1 MLARSLERDG
11 SGLVRREPSSGP
23 PSPGCVMPQPGL
35 AGRALLGLVAL
46 AFAALVAAPAWAQD
60 NNAATGRPTISGLEK
75 RGAKVT
81 ASTSGI
87 SDIDGLT
94 RANNG
99 EAGYAYGYQWVRV
112 EGGDET
118 DIEGATSRSYT
129 LAAADVGKR
138 VRVRVSF
145 QDDNGVAEARTSSR
159 FPGSGSI
166 TVSGPRL
173 NRSVANRFQFWNRD
187 SAIGLLSG
195 QGTQVHVPS
204 VSQGFTTGSNVTAY
218 RLEAVQIAID
228 LIDPST
234 RMTVHLH
241 EDNDG
246 LPGSRILRLDP
257 VGSLRDGTMQFRP
270 RRLQGEYPLLAPDT
284 YYHIRFDR
292 EWGGA
297 YLEVAGTN
305 DVAMNGG
312 FGLAERS
319 FSYILRST
327 YNESIAGHWGHIDY
341 TLIPGLYKA
350 ARGEY
355 GQSLRVLDSDLGV
368 PVVVHPGFD
377 VTYGWN
383 RMSRQLRMR
392 LIGTA
397 ITSEAP
403 VFNLPPKPVSAAV
416 VPVGNLLDI
425 VFDNVPDDRA
435 GRIPL
440 PEHFTV
446 KVDGAEV
453 TVSAVEVSGADKRVR
468 LRLAVTVKD
477 DERVTVSYRHQSG
490 DNTATLQSPAG
501 VDAPGF
507 ANYRVTNGSTVP
519 SLRPAPVSATVPE
532 AGTRVDIVFS
542 HALDDTAGRTPAPER
557 FSVTADGMDVA
568 VSAVGVSGSDKRVR
582 LTVSPAIKTLQAV
595 AVSYRDPSAEDDA
608 AALQSSVGA
617 DARSFTGF
625 AAANASTLP
634 DPAPKPVSATVPP
647 AGDRVDIVFN
657 HALDDSAARIPA
669 RSRFTVTAEGQRV
682 PIDAIDISRSDMRV
696 RLMLADAVYGGRPV
710 TVSYRDPSPGDD
722 TVALQSPAGADAP
735 SFAGYPAANDSTVA
749 DPAPRP
755 TSATVPARGY
765 VIEMAFSQVLDDGA
779 GRTPGASQFSATVNG
794 TNRAL
799 RSVRVSGNRVRVEL
813 PVLVEAGDTV
823 TVSYED
829 LSAGDDTIAVQA
841 AGVDAPSFTD
851 YPVTVVPGGGPVLVS
866 AVTDSLTGFVF
877 LLFDREID
885 GRFSR
890 LPPISAFSVVDSDG
904 TPDIETIIRG
914 DAGDALALQLLNAV
928 QQRSAIALEIPDI
941 AGSGVTVTYTDPTD
955 EDDTRAIQT
964 PGGVDAAT
972 FTVSAPNR
980 VDSSESSQEAE
991 AAPLTATF
999 GDLPAR
1005 HGGEAFTLELA
1016 FSEPVAVSAE
1026 QLASALSVSNGAV
1039 TQAAQV
1045 DAQST
1050 RDWLVTVTPA
1060 GSDTVTVALVPKQSC
1075 EEEGAVCTADGRGLA
1090 DEAEAEVPGRAPT
1103 RVVSA
1108 AVTSGPGAN
1117 GVWDEGE
1124 TVNAEVRFSR
1134 PVGVHGPPG
1143 AGPVLDVLLDGT
1155 AYEAAYTGGS
1165 GTDTFSFR
1173 YTVTAAAAGAASA
1186 GVASNGLAANGVI
1199 LGDDEGQEAELGFEA
1214 EADAAPP
1221 PTRLTVSRRLA
1232 ENAAPGTAVGPPV
1245 VASDPDG
1252 DPLTYSLHGEDAG
1265 AFAIDAATGQL
1276 RAKAGVFYDYELK
1289 PAYNVV
1295 VVADD
1300 GNGNTGSIGVR
1311 IELSDVEEELTASFE
1326 EAPATH
1332 GLAPFA
1338 LRLRFSE
1345 PVDVD
1350 RETLRDG
1357 LLQVTNGRATQARR
1371 LDEDRGLEA
1380 LTGQSLS
1387 ALWELTVEP
1396 SPTGGDVTVAV
1407 PAKDCAAADYAA
1419 CTRDGRPLSDGARVT
1434 VSQGTLPALTA
1445 QSSGA
1450 PATHDRA
1457 AFELQVEFSWRVTA
1471 TPEAMR
1477 TQVLEVTNG
1486 EVVEAFRVGDEGT
1499 TYGFRILPW
1508 SNGGVT
1514 VVLPATG
1521 DCAAGGAVCTADG
1534 RMLLQGI
1541 DWQIEPED
1549 PDAVDETAPELV
1561 QAEANAMSLVLLY
1574 DEGLDADSAPDA
1586 DAFTVT
1592 VAGEPRNLA
1601 ASGPVAVN
1609 GRRVTLALASAAA
1622 FGQTVSVGYTAP
1634 EEHPLQDMSGNRA
1647 ASGTAEAVVPEV
1659 KLTVRF
1665 EEGGLPEEHDGVSP
1679 LVFRIAFSE
1688 QPSSGFNGQWLSTT
1702 LRGYALSVRL
1712 GGSHI
1717 PTYEAEKLDA
1727 PGRQRWKITVRH
1739 TASLADKAYEDFTIS
1754 LGPTRDC
1761 ADKDAVCTKDG
1772 RKLSNRITA
1781 VVRGPSAMSVAGAE
1795 ASEGAEGA
1803 TLDFAVTLGRAL
1815 RQAVTV
1821 AYATSDGTA
1830 VDGEDYTGRSGTL
1843 TFEAGETEKT
1853 VSVPVLDDAGAEG
1866 AETVVLTLSD
1876 VSGGNARLVGESATG
1891 TIEDDEGL
1899 QLLTAEFWDPPAHHT
1914 GEAFTFELE
1923 FSEAVAVSAEALR
1936 DHAFTVT
1943 GGAVTAAEQVSPA
1956 SSRSWVI
1963 TVSPASATEAVT
1975 VALVPKASCDDEG
1988 AICTEDGRG
1997 LEAEVEAEVPGR
2009 EPTQVVS
2016 ATVTSGPGENGTWD
2030 TGETVVVE
2038 VRFSREVSLSGPPN
2052 VKPAIGITLDG
2063 TRRDA
2068 GYESGSGSDTLRFEY
2083 EVAAAEDGAARARVV
2098 ANSLNLNGVVIGD
2111 AEGYEAEL
2119 GFSVAPE
2126 LSVADAG
2133 GTEGTDAA
2141 IAFTV
2146 TLAPAAAGQVT
2157 VNYATADGTA
2167 TAPADYTSTSSM
2179 LTFEPGQTS
2188 KTVEVPIVDDG
2199 DDDNGETF
2207 TLTLSDPSGAVLAD
2221 AEATGTIRNT
2231 VAEAAPLRAE
2241 FRNLPTGGHGGA
2253 PFTLQLRFSEEFS
2266 LSYKTLQNHALG
2278 VTNGTLTGVSRV
2290 TQGEDRAWNVTVT
2303 PTGGGAVTV
2312 ALAKTT
2318 DCGATGAICTADE
2331 RMLTAVSATV
2341 PETAAPPPPTP
2352 FKVSA
2357 DLPAEHDGTSEI
2369 VFEVSFNKEPHAD
2382 YSYKTLRGKTLRIRQ
2397 GGASLTPKVRRLNK
2411 PHNDRWE
2418 VKVTPG
2424 SKEDLTVSIGPFTTC
2439 SDEGAV
2445 CTAADEVL
2453 SNKVEETI
2461 EGPPGLSV
2469 ADARVHES
2477 VADAAL
2483 EFAVTLSRAAAA
2495 TVTVA
2500 YATSDGPGDNGATAG
2515 HDYEPKSGT
2524 LTFLAG
2530 ETSKTVSVPVY
2541 ADDHDEGEETL
2552 ILTLS
2557 SPTGGAWLKDAT
2569 AIGTIE
2575 NTGPM
2580 PRAWLARFGRTVAE
2594 QVIDAVE
2601 GRFSAQRR
2609 PGVEMRLAGQAVG
2622 PGSGSGAGAP
2632 DDEDARAAEEEARLR
2647 LAAMTNWLRGEPG
2660 GRNGSRS
2667 GAGSG
2672 DGERSGG
2679 EWRSVLPRELL
2690 TGTSFALTGE
2700 AGGAGSGTVSLWGRG
2715 AVSRFDGREGE
2726 LTLSGEVTSA
2736 MLGSDWMGG
2745 PGSGSGAGAWTVGLL
2760 VSHSRGEGSYR
2771 GADAG
2776 TVSSTLTGLYPYG
2789 RYMVNERLSVWGVAG
2804 YGEGTLTL
2812 TPDGQ
2817 TAVETDMDLKMGAAG
2832 VRGVAVEAPAE
2843 GGVEVAI
2850 TSDAMAVRTAS
2861 EKTAGLAGAEAEVTR
2876 LRLGLEG
2883 SWRGLE
2889 AGGGE
2894 LVPRLEVGVRHDGGD
2909 AETGFG
2915 LDVGGGLS
2923 WSHPASG
2930 LSAELSGRGLLTH
2943 ESRGFRDRGLSGSFG
2958 WEPGRGSGRGP
2969 KVTLTQT
2976 VGASASGGMDALL
2989 RRKTLAGLADDDNGG
3004 DDPANR
3010 RLELRLGYGFAAF
3023 GDRFTSTPELGLEL
3037 GQGQREVSLGWRL
3050 NLARSGPVSM
3060 ELGLTA
3066 TRREAANDDGV
3077 EPVHALTLHGSM
3089 RW

>member
-1 MLARSLERDG
+1 MR
-11 SGLVRREPSSGP
+11 GLRRVG
-23 PSPGCVMPQPGL
+23 PGL
-35 AGRALLGLVAL
+35 AGPALVGLVVL
-46 AFAALVAAPAWAQD
+46 AFAALAAPAWAQQD
-60 NNAATGRPTISGLEK
+60 NQASAGLPGISGLEK

-81 ASTSGI
+81 ALTTPGI
-87 SDIDGLT
+87 VDPDGLT
-94 RANNG
+94 RAYNG
-99 EAGYAYGYQWVRV
+99 EAGYAFSYQWIRV
-112 EGGDET
+112 DGGDET
-118 DIEGATSRSYT
+118 DITGATSRTYT
-129 LAAADVGKR
+129 LAGADVGGR

-145 QDDNGVAEARTSSR
+145 QDDNGNPEMKTSEV
-159 FPGSGSI
+159 FPGSGHI

-173 NRSVANRFQFWNRD
+173 HRTVANRFTFWEPD

-195 QGTQVHVPS
+195 QGSQVHVPS
-204 VSQGFTTGSNVTAY
+204 VSQRFLIDSNAAAY

-228 LIDPST
+228 LIGRST
-234 RMTVHLH
+234 RVKVHLH
-241 EDNDG
+241 QDDNG
-246 LPGSRILRLDP
+246 LPGRRLLSLEP

-270 RRLQGEYPLLAPDT
+270 QRLLGEYPLLEPGGS
-284 YYHIRFDR
+284 YHIQFDR
-292 EWGGA
+292 VAGAA
-297 YLEVAGTN
+297 YLDVATLNDTTTRGGVALANGSLSCILPSSYNEAIDPAFRTN
-305 DVAMNGG
+305 DYDN
-312 FGLAERS
+312 
-319 FSYILRST
+319 
-327 YNESIAGHWGHIDY
+327 
-341 TLIPGLYKA
+341 IPGGYNA
-350 ARGEY
+350 VRGEY
-355 GQSLRVLDSDLGV
+355 GQGFISSLGSEEAGATD
-368 PVVVHPGFD
+368 PGFP

-383 RMSRQLRMR
+383 QMDKQLRLR
-392 LIGTA
+392 FIGTA
-397 ITSEAP
+397 ITSGSP

-416 VPVGNLLDI
+416 VPTGNLLDI
-425 VFDNVPDDRA
+425 VFDNVPDDGA

-446 KVDGAEV
+446 TVDGGEEV
-453 TVSAVEVSGADKRVR
+453 AVSTVEVSGPDKRVR
-468 LRLAVTVKD
+468 LRLASMVKD
-477 DERVTVSYRHQSG
+477 DERVTVSYRDPSGG
-490 DNTATLQSPAG
+490 DNTAALQSPAG

-507 ANYRVTNGSTVP
+507 ANYRVTNGSMIP
-519 SLRPAPVSATVPE
+519 SLRPAPVSATVPS
-532 AGTRVDIVFS
+532 AGNRVDIVFS
-542 HALDDTAGRTPAPER
+542 HAPDDSAGRTPAPSR
-557 FSVTADGMDVA
+557 FTVTADGMDVT
-568 VSAVGVSGSDKRVR
+568 VSAVAVSGPDKRVR

-595 AVSYRDPSAEDDA
+595 AVSYRDPSVEDDA
-608 AALQSSVGA
+608 GALQSPAGS
-617 DARSFTGF
+617 DARSFTDF
-625 AAANASTLP
+625 AAANASIVP
-634 DPAPKPVSATVPP
+634 DPAPKPVSATVPA
-647 AGDRVDIVFN
+647 AGNRVDIVFN
-657 HALDDSAARIPA
+657 HALDDGTGRMPSP
-669 RSRFTVTAEGQRV
+669 SRFTVTADGQRV
-682 PIDAIDISRSDMRV
+682 PVDTIDISRSDMRV
-696 RLMLADAVYGGRPV
+696 RLMLGGLVSEGRTV
-710 TVSYRDPSPGDD
+710 TVSYRDPSPGNDAA
-722 TVALQSPAGADAP
+722 ALQSPAGADAP

-765 VIEMAFSQVLDDGA
+765 VVTVAFSQTLDDGSRRRPA
-779 GRTPGASQFSATVNG
+779 PSQFTVTVAG
-794 TNRAL
+794 TNRAVT
-799 RSVRVSGNRVRVEL
+799 SVRVSDNQARLFLPAFVE
-813 PVLVEAGDTV
+813 EGETV
-823 TVSYED
+823 TVSYRD
-829 LSAGDDTIAVQA
+829 PSVGDDTVALQAV
-841 AGVDAPSFTD
+841 AGDDAPSFTD
-851 YPVTVVPGGGPVLVS
+851 YAVTVSGGGPVLAS
-866 AVTDSLTGFVF
+866 AVAYHFGSRLL

-885 GRFSR
+885 ISIEV
-890 LPPISAFSVVDSDG
+890 PASAFSVVEDG
-904 TPDIETIIRG
+904 GALTIDPDEPYEVG
-914 DAGDALALQLLNAV
+914 V
-928 QQRSAIALEIPDI
+928 AIASFLVPNGVEVTSVHQSSAMLINLLSFR
-941 AGSGVTVTYTDPTD
+941 SGTGLMVTYTDPTD
-955 EDDTRAIQT
+955 ENDAIAIQT
-964 PGGVDAAT
+964 PGGVDAAS
-972 FTVSAPNR
+972 FTASAAYNLN
-980 VDSSESSQEAE
+980 VLSAE
-991 AAPLTATF
+991 VEPLTATF
-999 GDLPAR
+999 RDVPTR

-1016 FSEPVAVSAE
+1016 FSEPVPVTAE

-1039 TQAAQV
+1039 TQAAQA

-1060 GSDTVTVALVPKQSC
+1060 GSDAVTVALVPKQSC

-1186 GVASNGLAANGVI
+1186 GVAPNGLSPNGVI
-1199 LGDDEGQEAELGFEA
+1199 LGDNEGQEVEPGFEV
-1214 EADAAPP
+1214 EPDPAAPP
-1221 PTRLTVSRRLA
+1221 ARLTVVRTLA

-1252 DPLTYSLHGEDAG
+1252 DPLSYALDGEDAG
-1265 AFAIDAATGQL
+1265 AFAIDAATGQI
-1276 RAKAGVFYDYELK
+1276 RTKAGVFYDYELK
-1289 PAYNVV
+1289 PAYSVV
-1295 VVADD
+1295 VAADD

-1357 LLQVTNGRATQARR
+1357 LLQVTNGRAARARR

-1457 AFELQVEFSWRVTA
+1457 AFELQVEFSWRVTT

-1477 TQVLEVTNG
+1477 TEVLEVTNG

-1514 VVLPATG
+1514 VVLPATT

-1899 QLLTAEFWDPPAHHT
+1899 QPLTAEFWDPPAHHT

-2068 GYESGSGSDTLRFEY
+2068 GYESGSGSDTLRFEHA
-2083 EVAAAEDGAARARVV
+2083 VTVAEDGAARARVV
-2098 ANSLNLNGVVIGD
+2098 ANSLNLNGYVIGD
-2111 AEGYEAEL
+2111 TEGYEAEL
-2119 GFSVAPE
+2119 GFSVAPK
-2126 LSVADAG
+2126 LSVADA
-2133 GTEGTDAA
+2133 EGMETADSA

-2146 TLAPAAAGQVT
+2146 TLAPAAAGRVT
-2157 VNYATADGTA
+2157 VHYATADGTA
-2167 TAPADYTSTSSM
+2167 TAPADYRSTSST

-2188 KTVEVPIVDDG
+2188 KTIEVPIVDD
-2199 DDDNGETF
+2199 DEEDNGETF
-2207 TLTLSDPSGAVLAD
+2207 TLTLSEPSGAVLAD

-2231 VAEAAPLRAE
+2231 EAAPLTAE
-2241 FRNLPTGGHGGA
+2241 FRDLPSEHND
-2253 PFTLQLRFSEEFS
+2253 EEFEFEIAFTRTLAQDFS
-2266 LSYKTLQNHALG
+2266 YQTLAGSTASQSILS
-2278 VTNGTLTGVSRV
+2278 VTNASVTGARRV
-2290 TQGEDRAWNVTVT
+2290 NPSGAERNKVWAITIEPADTGDIVIALPASAPCGEDHAMCSVDDEPMST
-2303 PTGGGAVTV
+2303 PVR
-2312 ALAKTT
+2312 
-2318 DCGATGAICTADE
+2318 E
-2331 RMLTAVSATV
+2331 TV
-2341 PETAAPPPPTP
+2341 PTTAQTQTPPPTP
-2352 FKVSA
+2352 FKVSV
-2357 DLPAEHDGTSEI
+2357 DLPDEHDGTSELTF
-2369 VFEVSFNKEPHAD
+2369 VVEFNKQPHAD
-2382 YSYKTLRGKTLRIRQ
+2382 YSYTTLRGSTLKIRQ
-2397 GGASLTPKVRRLNK
+2397 GGASLTPKVKRLNK

-2424 SKEDLTVSIGPFTTC
+2424 SKEDLTVSIGPFSTC
-2439 SDEGAV
+2439 SDVGAV

-2453 SNKVEETI
+2453 ANRIDKTI
-2461 EGPPGLSV
+2461 KGPPGLSV
-2469 ADARVHES
+2469 ADARVHEN
-2477 VADAAL
+2477 VANATVD
-2483 EFAVTLSRAAAA
+2483 FPVTLGRASLE

-2500 YATSDGPGDNGATAG
+2500 YATSDGTATADQ
-2515 HDYEPKSGT
+2515 DYEPTSGT
-2524 LTFLAG
+2524 LTFAPG
-2530 ETSKTVSVPVY
+2530 DTVKTVSVPVLPDVI
-2541 ADDHDEGEETL
+2541 DDTGETFT
-2552 ILTLS
+2552 LTLS
-2557 SPTGGAWLKDAT
+2557 NPQGGNAYLADPEAT
-2569 AIGTIE
+2569 GTIE
-2575 NTGPM
+2575 NSDPL
-2580 PRAWLARFGRTVAE
+2580 PHAWLGRFGRTVGTH
-2594 QVIDAVE
+2594 VTDAVGDRLRAVPGQGSHLTVGGYRLPLGQA
-2601 GRFSAQRR
+2601 GRDAGSA
-2609 PGVEMRLAGQAVG
+2609 AGQ
-2622 PGSGSGAGAP
+2622 PGSGAATDATAAEASASALLHGLAGVLGLGGAP
-2632 DDEDARAAEEEARLR
+2632 A
-2647 LAAMTNWLRGEPG
+2647 G
-2660 GRNGSRS
+2660 
-2667 GAGSG
+2667 GSG
-2672 DGERSGG
+2672 DTAALTGRGPGWDPWLDGPDPRLGQSQTLNLDLRQVLLGSSFRLNVNAAQAGG
-2679 EWRSVLPRELL
+2679 GPRLTAWGRFAGTRFAGQDGTLSLDGDVL
-2690 TGTSFALTGE
+2690 TGTVGVDGE
-2700 AGGAGSGTVSLWGRG
+2700 WDRVLAGV
-2715 AVSRFDGREGE
+2715 AV
-2726 LTLSGEVTSA
+2726 A
-2736 MLGSDWMGG
+2736 
-2745 PGSGSGAGAWTVGLL
+2745 
-2760 VSHSRGEGSYR
+2760 HSRGDGGYRSPDDTGELENTLTSLHPYLRYAVTDRLNVWGMLGYGWGQLELEQGTGATYETDTHLVMGSFGGRGILLAPEATGGFQLATRTDAMLTRTTSDAVTGLQSSEADAHRLRVILEGSR
-2771 GADAG
+2771 GFTWAD
-2776 TVSSTLTGLYPYG
+2776 G
-2789 RYMVNERLSVWGVAG
+2789 R
-2804 YGEGTLTL
+2804 TL
-2812 TPDGQ
+2812 TP
-2817 TAVETDMDLKMGAAG
+2817 TM
-2832 VRGVAVEAPAE
+2832 
-2843 GGVEVAI
+2843 
-2850 TSDAMAVRTAS
+2850 
-2861 EKTAGLAGAEAEVTR
+2861 
-2876 LRLGLEG
+2876 
-2883 SWRGLE
+2883 
-2889 AGGGE
+2889 
-2894 LVPRLEVGVRHDGGD
+2894 EVGLRHDWGD

-2915 LDVGGGLS
+2915 LELGGRVHYADPTLGLTVE
-2923 WSHPASG
+2923 ATV
-2930 LSAELSGRGLLTH
+2930 RGLLAH
-2943 ESRGFRDRGLSGSFG
+2943 EDRDYQEWGASGTVRIAPGATGQGLSL
-2958 WEPGRGSGRGP
+2958 
-2969 KVTLTQT
+2969 TLSPTW
-2976 VGASASGGMDALL
+2976 GAAASGVDGLWS
-2989 RRKTLAGLADDDNGG
+2989 RQTTAGLAQN
-3004 DDPANR
+3004 NR
-3010 RLELRLGYGFAAF
+3010 RAPAGRLNAEVGYGFAPFESGLLTPYAGTVLTG
-3023 GDRFTSTPELGLEL
+3023 GDARAYRLGTRWTGVTGLT
-3037 GQGQREVSLGWRL
+3037 L
-3050 NLARSGPVSM
+3050 NLEGTRQESAGQQRATQ
-3060 ELGLTA
+3060 GLRLQVDWTF
-3066 TRREAANDDGV
+3066 
-3077 EPVHALTLHGSM
+3077 
-3089 RW
+3089 